1 MLYYSIAKYYSYT
14 QNQLNVI
21 NLVFNVQ
28 TEIEKYIWKLANT
41 NKYLDIINTVND
53 NIEELE

>member
-14 QNQLNVI
+14 QNQLDII

-28 TEIEKYIWKLANT
+28 TEIEKYTWKLANT
-41 NKYLDIINTVND
+41 NKYLDIINTVKW
-53 NIEELE
+53 